1 MGRLRVLSGAE
12 VCQILAD
19 HGFRE
24 VRRRGS
30 HIVMQKRSATSTI
43 TVAVPDHTELRL
55 GTLQAIIRQSGLPRG
70 LFEVAS

>member
-55 GTLQAIIRQSGLPRG
+55 GTLQAIIRQSGLPRR